1 MGKSMAIQPPY
12 LKQPSHVAKATL
24 TCGLYPATRVSPN
37 MWLSSHQ
44 MYLKFNREI
53 NRKINREIN
62 RNLSV
67 FQGKMLFKNQSEIQ
81 SLNFQRKQN
90 LLKKSCFQSKIDF
103 AKKSIVLLIFF
114 NRGAFGLEY
123 REHKPADL
131 GVPYLP
137 KAPKVKD
144 PFHRPVNLA
153 KPTWHETGSTT
164 QEESG
169 AFAGQE

>member
-1 MGKSMAIQPPY
+1 MAIQPPY

-90 LLKKSCFQSKIDF
+90 LLTKSCFQSKIDF
-103 AKKSIVLLIFF
+103 AKKSIVLLIFSI
-114 NRGAFGLEY
+114 GEPLGDQEY
-123 REHKPADL
+123 
-131 GVPYLP
+131 
-137 KAPKVKD
+137 
-144 PFHRPVNLA
+144 
-153 KPTWHETGSTT
+153 
-164 QEESG
+164 
-169 AFAGQE
+169 

>member
-1 MGKSMAIQPPY
+1 MAIQPPY

-103 AKKSIVLLIFF
+103 AKKSIVLSIFF
-114 NRGAFGLEY
+114 NRGAFGSEGRNDKELTWIAEVEDWLRHEGIDY
-123 REHKPADL
+123 IL
-131 GVPYLP
+131 
-137 KAPKVKD
+137 
-144 PFHRPVNLA
+144 HRRRPIPLRPDQYYPPHGG
-153 KPTWHETGSTT
+153 KEDKSLW
-164 QEESG
+164 
-169 AFAGQE
+169 

>member
-1 MGKSMAIQPPY
+1 MAIQPPHSPLQVLWLSSHHWLMGKSMAIQPPY

-81 SLNFQRKQN
+81 SLNFQWKQN
-90 LLKKSCFQSKIDF
+90 LLKKICFQSKIDF
-103 AKKSIVLLIFF
+103 AKKSIVLLFFF
-114 NRGAFGLEY
+114 NRGAFGL
-123 REHKPADL
+123 P
-131 GVPYLP
+131 VIPS
-137 KAPKVKD
+137 
-144 PFHRPVNLA
+144 RPTSNIWSQSSND
-153 KPTWHETGSTT
+153 KC
-164 QEESG
+164 
-169 AFAGQE
+169 

>member
-1 MGKSMAIQPPY
+1 MLLSQHATEIIHLSETNPWLSSHHTKLRKFHGYPATTLSFTSLVAIQPPLTNGQIHSY
-12 LKQPSHVAKATL
+12 PATLFKATL

-114 NRGAFGLEY
+114 NRGAFGL
-123 REHKPADL
+123 
-131 GVPYLP
+131 
-137 KAPKVKD
+137 
-144 PFHRPVNLA
+144 
-153 KPTWHETGSTT
+153 
-164 QEESG
+164 SG
-169 AFAGQE
+169 